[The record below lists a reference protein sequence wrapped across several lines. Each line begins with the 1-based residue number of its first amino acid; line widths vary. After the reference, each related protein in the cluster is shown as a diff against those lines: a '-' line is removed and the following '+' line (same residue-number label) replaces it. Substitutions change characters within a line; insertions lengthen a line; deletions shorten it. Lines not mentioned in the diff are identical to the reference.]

1 MYTERGGGGWLNSL
15 AREEGRV
22 ALAGVGLVFLHTAGT
37 RGGGGGGAGGSGR
50 VGLVFLHTA
59 FIEEPLVVTVIRK
72 MTLIVKTSTNWYEP

>member
-22 ALAGVGLVFLHTAGT
+22 ALAGVGLVFLHTA
-37 RGGGGGGAGGSGR
+37 
-50 VGLVFLHTA
+50 

-72 MTLIVKTSTNWYEP
+72 MTLIVKTSYLRVLI